1 MAALSYHEQ
10 EDIENTKRI
19 RGILKDCHRSVPIS
33 SAALNL
39 VHQRAPGLR
48 MPMI

>member
-1 MAALSYHEQ
+1 MAVLSYHEQ

-19 RGILKDCHRSVPIS
+19 RGILKELPPFS
-33 SAALNL
+33 SAALNH
-39 VHQRAPGLR
+39 VHRRALGLR

>member
-19 RGILKDCHRSVPIS
+19 RGILKELPPFCTDS

-39 VHQRAPGLR
+39 VHHAHPLAYA
-48 MPMI
+48 